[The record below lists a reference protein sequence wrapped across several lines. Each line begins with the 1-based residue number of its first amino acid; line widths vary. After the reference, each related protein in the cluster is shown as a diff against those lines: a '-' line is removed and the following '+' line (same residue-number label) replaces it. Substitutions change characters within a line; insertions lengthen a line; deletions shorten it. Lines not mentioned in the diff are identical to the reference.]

1 MTDTDRSAASTMR
14 VSAPKRGVNGAI
26 MRAYRAWDVRLTV
39 RERED
44 VSENFVRLKMS
55 DGGLL
60 GRDEIY
66 PSYWLRLWFTSP
78 EGRAHQRA
86 YTVVQPDHEA
96 GEFWL
101 EFYLHP
107 GIASDWG
114 RGARVGDQIDASVLN
129 SRSPLDPAPSHL
141 VMTGDGASYP
151 AIADVIRRMPE
162 HVTADVLLERGYPDD
177 HDVLPLPDRDGITI
191 RWFDEGEQVSRT
203 ALETAR
209 DRLAGDCAET
219 TNFFLCSEGSVMRAV
234 SKELRRNLGVPKDR
248 INAQAYWTRGKQM
261 RS

>member
-1 MTDTDRSAASTMR
+1 MTETATTMR
-14 VSAPKRGVNGAI
+14 VSAPRRGVNGAI

-39 RERED
+39 QDRED

-60 GRDEIY
+60 ERDDIY

-86 YTVVQPDHEA
+86 YTVVQPDHER

-114 RGARVGDQIDASVLN
+114 RDAAVGDRIDASVLN
-129 SRSPLDPAPSHL
+129 TRSPLDPAPTHL
-141 VMTGDGASYP
+141 VMTGDGASVP
-151 AIADVIRRMPE
+151 AIADVVRRLPDG
-162 HVTADVLLERGYPDD
+162 VTADVVLERGYPDD
-177 HDVLPLPDRDGITI
+177 HEVLPLPTRDGVTV
-191 RWFDEGEQVSRT
+191 RWFDGSEPVTEA
-203 ALETAR
+203 ALDVAR
-209 DRLAGDCAET
+209 DRLAGTGAET
-219 TNFFLCSEGSVMRAV
+219 TNFFLCSEGSVMRRV
-234 SKELRRNLGVPKDR
+234 SKELRRNLGVPKER
-248 INAQAYWTRGKQM
+248 INAQAYWTRGKTL
-261 RS
+261 RG

>member
-44 VSENFVRLKMS
+44 VSENFVRLKMA

-60 GRDEIY
+60 ARDDIY

-78 EGRAHQRA
+78 EGRAHQRG

-114 RGARVGDQIDASVLN
+114 RDAQIGDQIDASVLN
-129 SRSPLDPAPSHL
+129 GRSPLSPEPTHL
-141 VMTGDGASYP
+141 VMTGDGASVP
-151 AIADVIRRMPE
+151 AIADVIRRMPDNT
-162 HVTADVLLERGYPDD
+162 TAQVFLERGYPDD
-177 HDVLPLPDRDGITI
+177 HDVLPVPDRDGITVQ
-191 RWFDEGEQVSRT
+191 WFDEGGTVAET
-203 ALETAR
+203 TLEAAR
-209 DRLAGDCAET
+209 DRLRRDDADT
-219 TNFFLCSEGSVMRAV
+219 TSFFLCSEGSVMRRI
-234 SKELRRNLGVPKDR
+234 SKELRKNLGVPKDR

-261 RS
+261 RG